1 MNYTQNF
8 KDAIKLNT
16 FLGTGNPNAKIL
28 IVGKEVATNLESSDS
43 LEKQNSI
50 STINN
55 ALDWNKNV
63 LNNVNQ
69 ENIKPW
75 LFNEQLDLANVD
87 NNPLFAF
94 KGSIKKYTSDTWKKY
109 QKLYDIIFKGEINR
123 NNELELDFQKQFF
136 ITEMSELPSKTTGKA
151 IKNSDFEQKLQ
162 HRKDTFFKS
171 KFIQD
176 FPIVVL
182 ACSNYITN
190 KGENR
195 EIDDIFNVKFIS
207 EGGTPSQ
214 KFWIH
219 RNKSKKTK
227 LVIHTRQLS
236 NAIEDELLIKI
247 GEEIKNFS
255 IANKIS

>member
-8 KDAIKLNT
+8 KDAIKLNS
-16 FLGTGNPNAKIL
+16 FLGTGNPSSKIL
-28 IVGKEVATNLESSDS
+28 IVGKEVATNLESLDP

-55 ALDWNKNV
+55 VLDWNKNI

-75 LFNEQLDLANVD
+75 VFNEQLDLANVD

-94 KGSIKKYTSDTWKKY
+94 KGCIKKNTSDTWKKY
-109 QKLYDIIFKGEINR
+109 QKLYDIIFRGEIDR

-151 IKNSDFEQKLQ
+151 QINIDFKPKLETRKN
-162 HRKDTFFKS
+162 TFFKS
-171 KFIQD
+171 EFIQD
-176 FPIVVL
+176 FPVVVL

-190 KGENR
+190 KGNNR
-195 EIDDIFNVKFIS
+195 EIDDIFNVKFV
-207 EGGTPSQ
+207 EEKGTKQQ

-219 RNKSKKTK
+219 KSKTAKPK

-236 NAIEDELLIKI
+236 NAVEDKLLIKI
-247 GEEIKNFS
+247 GQEIKEFLNQL
-255 IANKIS
+255 